1 MKKLPHCFG
10 PSFLVPED
18 HCWRIQ
24 QLKWCHLVLHRWVL
38 RGQKI
43 LHVLHLEGLQHSCD
57 FCRDHAVWNKVTS
70 IRHRSWSSWSD
81 KENKHMM
88 KSRVKSELLDLSDKK
103 NRTGN
108 ESWSEFDQCQLSR
121 EPLMAGSLQ
130 ILLQNPSIASAF
142 LGQGD
147 KFHCSIHIVV
157 MDVEIDIVTWKLE
170 FWFTSM
176 RYPGPRS
183 NKSSRSITVPKRTS
197 YQFPDLELN
206 EKTWRGQ
213 NRTLSAT
220 FIATI
225 TQSAFKLFH
234 LGVIFRDGSIIFR
247 DIGDEKKQ
255 WPSKFWQSHLI
266 LMAC

>member
-1 MKKLPHCFG
+1 M
-10 PSFLVPED
+10 
-18 HCWRIQ
+18 R
-24 QLKWCHLVLHRWVL
+24 
-38 RGQKI
+38 QKS
-43 LHVLHLEGLQHSCD
+43 G
-57 FCRDHAVWNKVTS
+57 
-70 IRHRSWSSWSD
+70 SD
-81 KENKHMM
+81 KENDHRM
-88 KSRVKSELLDLSDKK
+88 KSRVKSELLNLSDKK
-103 NRTGN
+103 NWTGN
-108 ESWSEFDQCQLSR
+108 ESGNEFDQCQLSR
-121 EPLMAGSLQ
+121 KLLMAGSLQ

-183 NKSSRSITVPKRTS
+183 NKSSRSITVPKRPS

-206 EKTWRGQ
+206 EETWRGQ

-225 TQSAFKLFH
+225 TQSVFKLFH

-247 DIGDEKKQ
+247 DKGDEKK
-255 WPSKFWQSHLI
+255 WSSKFWQPHLF
-266 LMAC
+266 LKAC